1 MRADEG
7 AAAAERKHAHDEK
20 ELRRQVQRLQAQ
32 LDDRDRDLQRQLEGG
47 RATRHNPAAAWAPAD
62 LVSQL
67 QERLLTA
74 ERSKAKSESK
84 RASEVKRLRE
94 AEAEINRMRADHH
107 EARQW
112 IEDKADVHADVLAVE
127 AKLKASRKGETMHL
141 KQLGVVNSKFE
152 DVMASQHLERKGTK
166 LLNKTVEKLKSTS
179 APSCSRSGSWGRRG
193 GPTTSRRSTHRF
205 TVEPQSQEA

>member
-1 MRADEG
+1 
-7 AAAAERKHAHDEK
+7 
-20 ELRRQVQRLQAQ
+20 
-32 LDDRDRDLQRQLEGG
+32 
-47 RATRHNPAAAWAPAD
+47 
-62 LVSQL
+62 
-67 QERLLTA
+67 
-74 ERSKAKSESK
+74 
-84 RASEVKRLRE
+84 
-94 AEAEINRMRADHH
+94 MRADHH